1 MALMKH
7 ALYCTVCAA
16 VTFLLLALSARYVSS
31 FWLFSF
37 FFSLTTHLGL
47 AAIVG
52 AGFAL
57 MLKRGM
63 FPAVLLIWS
72 LAITGHSLVMRQ
84 EFLAD
89 TTTEV
94 PAGAPS
100 FKLMSINVLF
110 NNWEGADAVADSI
123 IASGADVVY
132 LLEAQPM
139 RPRLER
145 LEKSYPHRVG
155 CGIATETCDLI
166 ILSKH
171 PLSNASYMDL
181 SDLRHHRF
189 ATVEMQLGDRIV
201 HLAAVHLT
209 KPYYDDYHTD
219 ELLLAKA
226 ILRKLRSD
234 FVIAGD
240 FNSASIAP
248 DMQHF
253 LRAMSL
259 RTGER
264 EPATW
269 PDFAGAWGIP
279 IDHIFATP
287 GYRVKNLQSVE
298 PHGSNHLGLVADV
311 VLLPKP

>member
-1 MALMKH
+1 MRY

-16 VTFLLLALSARYVSS
+16 LTFLLLALSARYVSD

-37 FFSLTTHLGL
+37 FFSLATHLGL
-47 AAIVG
+47 AAILG
-52 AGFAL
+52 SAFAL
-57 MLKRGM
+57 LLRRSV
-63 FPAVLLIWS
+63 FSVLLLVWS
-72 LAITGHSLVMRQ
+72 LAVTGHSLFMRQ

-89 TTTEV
+89 TTTEI

-100 FKLMSINVLF
+100 FKLMSLNVLF
-110 NNWEGADAVADSI
+110 NNWEGADAITDAI

-132 LLEAQPM
+132 LLEAIPM
-139 RPRLER
+139 SER
-145 LEKSYPHRVG
+145 LQRLQEAYPYRVG
-155 CGIATETCDLI
+155 CGIATDTCDLI

-171 PLSNASYMDL
+171 PLSKPTFINL
-181 SDLRHHRF
+181 SDLRRHRF
-189 ATVEMQLGDRIV
+189 VIVDMQLGDRTV

-209 KPYYDDYHTD
+209 KPYYDEYHTD

-234 FVIAGD
+234 FVIGGD

-253 LRAMSL
+253 LRALSL
-259 RTGER
+259 KTGEK

-269 PDFAGAWGIP
+269 PDFAGEWGIP
-279 IDHIFATP
+279 IDHIFATAR
-287 GYRVKNLQSVE
+287 YRIRNLQAVE
-298 PHGSNHLGLVADV
+298 PHGSNHLGLSAEV